1 VIFNKPSSLVVAAI
15 CASWFSAFSSG
26 CGSGSSGG
34 ASSASAASVVDAS
47 VDVSVPTAA
56 ACTTM
61 VTDESCDT
69 SLRPIVFVHGTYG
82 SGDNFE
88 NIAARLASN
97 GFCADHIVAVEY
109 DSLGDSP
116 GVDCTAPN
124 TPQGCGKIDAVV
136 TAILAKFPQF
146 TQVDLAGHSQG
157 TEHCGNYI
165 GAGGVGA
172 HANRIAHYFNFSGTP
187 DVGSM
192 PTLSLSSQHDLDG
205 TPHHATGTSV
215 CAFAQTD
222 DGGTVGVG
230 AEDGSVEGNG
240 AGEDG
245 IPDGGD
251 GGSATCNVIQYT
263 FVHQDHFAVAA
274 SKGSFIQVYRY
285 LTGNEPQY
293 TDIQCGDDP
302 VTIEGLSETFADN
315 VPVQGMVQVRNITT
329 PQADGAPEQVISS
342 DANGHFVATLSRNAY
357 YEFAGYAADGGLIG
371 YQYFT
376 PFKRSNRLL
385 RILSP
390 ASAGD
395 GSGVGSLIAADTT
408 NKATRSAKSATVLAR
423 WAGGAFRQDLGAT
436 LDVDGLEVL
445 TSANAGAQA
454 FTNSALNGGVVG
466 LFMEDKNQNGV
477 SDLGLVDS
485 AAFIAFTDVSI
496 PATTPQFVQ
505 LTFTPGIEDTD
516 IVDNVAVISNWPSN
530 ASLISVFFQ

>member
-1 VIFNKPSSLVVAAI
+1 VISIKPSSLSVAAV
-15 CASWFSAFSSG
+15 CAVSSSFGLSLG
-26 CGSGSSGG
+26 CSS
-34 ASSASAASVVDAS
+34 SSSPAAQVVDAGF
-47 VDVSVPTAA
+47 DVAVPVAA
-56 ACTTM
+56 ACTTV
-61 VTDESCDT
+61 VTEESCDT
-69 SLRPIVFVHGTYG
+69 SRRPIVFVHGTYG

-88 NIAARLASN
+88 NIAAHLTSN

-116 GVDCTAPN
+116 GQDCTAPN
-124 TPQGCGKIDAVV
+124 TPQGCGKIDAAVN
-136 TAILAKFPQF
+136 AILAKFPQF

-172 HANRIAHYFNFSGTP
+172 HADKIAHYINFSGVP

-192 PTLSLSSQHDLDG
+192 PTLSLSSQHDLDD
-205 TPHHATGTSV
+205 TPHHATGTSI
-215 CAFAQTD
+215 CAFAELA
-222 DGGTVGVG
+222 DGGTVGVS
-230 AEDGSVEGNG
+230 AEDGGVEQGSVEGNG

-251 GGSATCNVIQYT
+251 GGSPTCNVIQYT

-274 SKGSFIQVYRY
+274 SKGSFLQVYRY
-285 LTGNEPQY
+285 LTGTEPQY
-293 TDIQCGDDP
+293 TDVQCGDDP

-315 VPVQGMVQVRNITT
+315 VPVQGMVEVRNITT
-329 PQADGAPEQVISS
+329 PQADAAPEQVITS
-342 DANGHFVATLSRNAY
+342 DANGHFLTTLKRNAF

-376 PFKRSNRLL
+376 PFKRSNRLV
-385 RILSP
+385 RFLSP
-390 ASAGD
+390 ASASD
-395 GSGVGSLIAADTT
+395 GSSVGGLIATETT
-408 NKATRSAKSATVLAR
+408 NKATRSASSATVLAR
-423 WAGGAFRQDLGAT
+423 WAGGAFRQDLQAT
-436 LDVDGLEVL
+436 LDVNALQVL
-445 TSANAGAQA
+445 TSANTGAQA
-454 FTNSALNGGVVG
+454 FTNSSLNGGVVG

-496 PATTPQFVQ
+496 PATTPAFVQ

-516 IVDNVAVISNWPSN
+516 IVGEVAVISNWPSK
-530 ASLISVFFQ
+530 AALISVFFQ

>member
-1 VIFNKPSSLVVAAI
+1 MISIKPSSLALI
-15 CASWFSAFSSG
+15 CAAWFSYG
-26 CGSGSSGG
+26 CGNSGSSG
-34 ASSASAASVVDAS
+34 SSAAALGLDAGI
-47 VDVSVPTAA
+47 DVSVPTPS
-56 ACTTM
+56 ACANV

-69 SLRPIVFVHGTYG
+69 TLRPIVFVHGTYG

-88 NIAARLASN
+88 NVAARLASN

-136 TAILAKFPQF
+136 DAILAKFPQF

-172 HANRIAHYFNFSGTP
+172 HANKIAHYINFSGIP

-192 PTLSLSSQHDLDG
+192 PTLSLSSQHDLED
-205 TPHHATGTSV
+205 TPHHATGTSI
-215 CAFAQTD
+215 CAFAETE

-240 AGEDG
+240 SGEDG

-251 GGSATCNVIQYT
+251 GGSPTCNVIQYT

-329 PQADGAPEQVISS
+329 PQADGTPEQTIMS
-342 DANGHFVATLSRNAY
+342 DATGHFLATLSRNAF
-357 YEFAGYAADGGLIG
+357 YEFAGYGADGGLIG

-376 PFKRSNRLL
+376 PFKRSNRLV

-390 ASAGD
+390 ASASD
-395 GSGVGSLIAADTT
+395 GSSVGGIIADETT
-408 NKATRSAKSATVLAR
+408 NKATRSANSATVLAR

-436 LDVDGLEVL
+436 LVVDGLDVL
-445 TSANAGAQA
+445 TSANSGSQA
-454 FTNSALNGGVVG
+454 FTNSNLNGGVVG
-466 LFMEDKNQNGV
+466 LFMENKNQNSV
-477 SDLGLVDS
+477 SALGLVDS
-485 AAFIAFTDVSI
+485 AAFIAFTDVVI
-496 PATTPQFVQ
+496 PATPAAFVQ
-505 LTFTPGIEDTD
+505 LSLTPGIEDTD
-516 IVDNVAVISNWPSN
+516 IVNNIAVISNWPSN
-530 ASLISVFFQ
+530 NSLISVFFQ